1 MKIEARG
8 IHSEEKNSKILNL
21 TLRSYFP
28 KKRIIQTYKMEFSDI
43 CPFHNCLS
51 WKGSLLFENLH
62 SHTYLSLRP
71 LDLWTFIAKFQISKA
86 HQRAILC
93 KWQIEKF

>member
-1 MKIEARG
+1 
-8 IHSEEKNSKILNL
+8 
-21 TLRSYFP
+21 
-28 KKRIIQTYKMEFSDI
+28 MEFSDI

-71 LDLWTFIAKFQISKA
+71 LDLWTFMAKFQISKA
-86 HQRAILC
+86 YQRAILC
-93 KWQIEKF
+93 KWQIENYSSGKFTFFLVSLMSDIHSTRSLLIDTV